1 MTRRERRDAAKK
13 MGYLSQKTTFKDFAN
28 RIGRSNK
35 AGDMIHKKHLEEQRW
50 ELKKKDEIKKYE
62 SSLKEIQEKQQA
74 QESYNFDSSSFGF
87 LNPESGDEDLPQ

>member
-1 MTRRERRDAAKK
+1 MTRKERRDAAKK
-13 MGYLSQKTTFKDFAN
+13 MGYLNQKTTFKDFAD

-50 ELKKKDEIKKYE
+50 ELKKKEEMKKYE
-62 SSLKEIQEKQQA
+62 SSLKEIQEKQET
-74 QESYNFDSSSFGF
+74 QEFYNFDASSFGF